1 MKKKLI
7 AICLSAFM
15 LTSVTSINCMAENP
29 YPDEETYSNSSFAIL
44 QDILRENDC
53 QAGIAFLGYIGYD
66 ATTEEI
72 LDYTTQ
78 EDYAASYPF
87 LKNGTI
93 VDAGGYE
100 VFAIVPASDWS
111 INVYSSEMT
120 EDAAYKDY
128 LDFPLYEGSPD
139 EVIILR
145 CNLSEIYSNTM
156 VTSKEGNMSV
166 SYRPS
171 ISLKDGH
178 LAEEQRC
185 YDFSIYYDFDYGH
198 NGSDNCIESNLPE
211 DYYEDYYS
219 DTVQN
224 AYELLCSTDEV
235 SYYLGLGF
243 FVWYTGNK
251 DMIDDKECRVFVLG
265 KDLDDH
271 IEVKNHYAVSDDQV
285 YYLDVIE
292 NTWNILGSG

>member
-7 AICLSAFM
+7 AICLSTLM
-15 LTSVTSINCMAENP
+15 LTSVTSVNCMAENP
-29 YPDEETYSNSSFAIL
+29 CPDEESYSESSFAIL

-53 QAGIAFLGYIGYD
+53 QTGIAFLGY
-66 ATTEEI
+66 TN
-72 LDYTTQ
+72 Q
-78 EDYAASYPF
+78 EDYVASYPF

-111 INVYSSEMT
+111 ISVYSSEMT
-120 EDAAYKDY
+120 EDAVYKDY

-178 LAEEQRC
+178 QAEEQRC

-198 NGSDNCIESNLPE
+198 NGSDNCMESNLPE

-271 IEVKNHYAVSDDQV
+271 IEVKNHYAVSDNQV

>member
-7 AICLSAFM
+7 AICLSALM
-15 LTSVTSINCMAENP
+15 LTSVTSVNCMAENP
-29 YPDEETYSNSSFAIL
+29 YPDEESYSNSSFAIL

-66 ATTEEI
+66 ASTEEI
-72 LDYTTQ
+72 LDYTSQ
-78 EDYAASYPF
+78 EDYVASYPF
-87 LKNGTI
+87 LKNGTV

-120 EDAAYKDY
+120 EDASYKDY
-128 LDFPLYEGSPD
+128 LDSPLYKGSPD

-166 SYRPS
+166 TYRPS

-185 YDFSIYYDFDYGH
+185 YDF
-198 NGSDNCIESNLPE
+198 
-211 DYYEDYYS
+211 
-219 DTVQN
+219 
-224 AYELLCSTDEV
+224 
-235 SYYLGLGF
+235 
-243 FVWYTGNK
+243 
-251 DMIDDKECRVFVLG
+251 
-265 KDLDDH
+265 
-271 IEVKNHYAVSDDQV
+271 
-285 YYLDVIE
+285 
-292 NTWNILGSG
+292 

>member
-1 MKKKLI
+1 MSHLI
-7 AICLSAFM
+7 H
-15 LTSVTSINCMAENP
+15 
-29 YPDEETYSNSSFAIL
+29 
-44 QDILRENDC
+44 
-53 QAGIAFLGYIGYD
+53 
-66 ATTEEI
+66 
-72 LDYTTQ
+72 
-78 EDYAASYPF
+78 F
-87 LKNGTI
+87 LKTGTV

-120 EDAAYKDY
+120 EDASYKDY
-128 LDFPLYEGSPD
+128 LDSPLYKGSPD

-166 SYRPS
+166 TYRPS

-185 YDFSIYYDFDYGH
+185 YDFSIYYDFNYGH
-198 NGSDNCIESNLPE
+198 NGSDNCMESNLPE

-251 DMIDDKECRVFVLG
+251 DIIDDKECRVFVLG

-271 IEVKNHYAVSDDQV
+271 IEVKNHYAVSDNQV